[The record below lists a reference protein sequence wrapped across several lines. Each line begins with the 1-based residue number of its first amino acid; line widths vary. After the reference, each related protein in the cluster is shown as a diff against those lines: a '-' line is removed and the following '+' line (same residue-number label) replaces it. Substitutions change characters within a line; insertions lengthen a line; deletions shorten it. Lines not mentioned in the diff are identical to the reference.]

1 MTEPLATEL
10 LTTEPLTTE
19 PLTDEW
25 RQELD
30 GLPFEELCRR
40 LEETVATLERGELS
54 LTDAER
60 LYMQG
65 MELSQRC
72 QQLLSATE
80 LRISQIGDAR
90 GAAARGGAAVHDDD
104 NPAADAAFFDDS
116 DDYDDDDVD
125 DDVPF

>member
-1 MTEPLATEL
+1 MTEPLATEP
-10 LTTEPLTTE
+10 LTPEPLTN
-19 PLTDEW
+19 EW

-80 LRISQIGDAR
+80 LRISQIGDGR
-90 GAAARGGAAVHDDD
+90 GAAARDGAAVHADD
-104 NPAADAAFFDDS
+104 NPAADDAFFDD
-116 DDYDDDDVD
+116 DGDNYDDDDVA

>member
-1 MTEPLATEL
+1 MTET
-10 LTTEPLTTE
+10 LTTELITN
-19 PLTDEW
+19 EW
-25 RQELD
+25 RRELD

-60 LYMQG
+60 LYLQG

-72 QQLLSATE
+72 QQLLSDTE
-80 LRISQIGDAR
+80 LRISQVGDGR
-90 GAAARGGAAVHDDD
+90 GADARGGAALHADD
-104 NPAADAAFFDDS
+104 NANADDAFFDDDG
-116 DDYDDDDVD
+116 DDD

>member
-1 MTEPLATEL
+1 MTEPLTP
-10 LTTEPLTTE
+10 EPLTTE

-30 GLPFEELCRR
+30 GLPFEKLCRR

-60 LYMQG
+60 LYLQG

-72 QQLLSATE
+72 QQLLSDTE

-90 GAAARGGAAVHDDD
+90 GSNARGQAAVHDDD
-104 NPAADAAFFDDS
+104 NPAADDAFFDDDGDS
-116 DDYDDDDVD
+116 YDDDDVA